1 MEKQWL
7 IWARELQSI
16 SQSGLTYCKN
26 DYDLVRY
33 REIEKLSREII
44 EKHTEVSHEVIKE
57 YYVREEGYLTPKVDV
72 RGGVIVENKIL
83 LVREKVDG
91 RWSLPGGWADVN
103 RTPQENVIKEA
114 FEEAGVLVKP
124 IRLVGL
130 LDRSKWVQ
138 DTCPYTI
145 YKILMLCEL
154 LEGDFKCNAETIES
168 GFFAMDQLP
177 PLSLGRTTE
186 AQLALF
192 FKAHQNPEYD
202 PVYD

>member
-1 MEKQWL
+1 
-7 IWARELQSI
+7 
-16 SQSGLTYCKN
+16 
-26 DYDLVRY
+26 
-33 REIEKLSREII
+33 
-44 EKHTEVSHEVIKE
+44 VIKD

-124 IRLVGL
+124 TRLVGL

-154 LEGDFKCNAETIES
+154 LDGDFKCNAETIES

-192 FKAHQNPEYD
+192 FKAHQNTEYY